1 MLCRFVCCR
10 WLAIAFLSCTTQGC
24 CTHWLSPPQWL
35 ESFSLYSA
43 LMRFFHLDF
52 CQAERGD
59 SLLYTFTLCVCACS
73 THGSKSHGL
82 CFRGIFFWSHVTA
95 LRCLS
100 RSPLALVAGLF
111 IKAKKHQPVFYYSDG
126 GLDVSCQILL
136 VPRPLFLSLSL
147 FTHTQLYISF
157 MLRVPSSLFL
167 RLSYVSCEKSQPG
180 NSSKKELTHIYSAT
194 RRRRLGKIFWYS
206 LYNTTIPAGTTTT
219 IIKENATQCAP
230 VPFVVVVAPHLPLF
244 SLLLRHFLFS
254 HFHHMHT

>member
-136 VPRPLFLSLSL
+136 APRPLFLSLRLSL
-147 FTHTQLYISF
+147 AFYTHSVVYIF
-157 MLRVPSSLFL
+157 YVKSSLL
-167 RLSYVSCEKSQPG
+167 
-180 NSSKKELTHIYSAT
+180 
-194 RRRRLGKIFWYS
+194 
-206 LYNTTIPAGTTTT
+206 
-219 IIKENATQCAP
+219 
-230 VPFVVVVAPHLPLF
+230 
-244 SLLLRHFLFS
+244 SLLAPILCVVWEEPAREFVEERA
-254 HFHHMHT
+254 HTHLLSDEEEETRENILIFII